1 MLLGI
6 RIQNFGLFKDD
17 CIGALLPDIRK
28 APEQSSLAISAGV
41 DVAHPLNGIEALIV
55 GTDGQLLQTS
65 GMVYTPAK

>member
-28 APEQSSLAISAGV
+28 APEQSSLAISAGM
-41 DVAHPLNGIEALIV
+41 DVAHPLNGIEALI
-55 GTDGQLLQTS
+55 GRNHTGKSMFFSFLS
-65 GMVYTPAK
+65 CKCY